1 MDGRAARERPRGRR
15 VDFSLAASDRPRRD
29 GGYAASVADGEDTDV
44 TRRTLL
50 AAERTWLA
58 WWRSGL
64 AAAAVSIA
72 VGGVIPGLTDKSSTP
87 YVVLGCGYAVLALA
101 TFGGAAHRQIQ
112 VRHALARGEY
122 ADVGDWMVMALTLGG
137 AVLALATLIVLMV
150 D

>member
-1 MDGRAARERPRGRR
+1 M
-15 VDFSLAASDRPRRD
+15 
-29 GGYAASVADGEDTDV
+29 ADGEDTDV

-72 VGGVIPGLTDKSSTP
+72 VGGVIPSLTDRSETP
-87 YVVLGCGYAVLALA
+87 YVVLGCCYAVLAIA
-101 TFGGAAHRQIQ
+101 TFGGAAYRQAM
-112 VRHALARGEY
+112 VRRALARGEY
-122 ADVGDWMVMALTLGG
+122 ADVGDGVVMSLTIGG
-137 AVLALATLIVLMV
+137 GVLALATLLVLLF